1 MHILQLN
8 SFFSQE
14 NLQFLVVKVV
24 NKLFS
29 QQTFLKASMLL
40 KKSQEAR

>member
-14 NLQFLVVKVV
+14 NLQFLVV